1 MLQIILLLH
10 KWLRQAGVGCE
21 KLALLM
27 THTLDRCSTPQL
39 QTLQYQIALYM
50 STCHSFLH
58 KSGCLPKQDAL
69 NDAPFAGVLGSML
82 TDDEAGRVKLTRVA
96 INVGKVP
103 ILVSV
108 LLAVSSSNST
118 SQHFC
123 SNDIWS
129 FSYCMK
135 SFSLCCFGCYLHLN
149 TVCCCDAQH
158 AYAAVLGVLKR
169 FKWQPFMVSATE

>member
-1 MLQIILLLH
+1 MLLLH

-39 QTLQYQIALYM
+39 QTLQYRIALYM

-108 LLAVSSSNST
+108 LLAQQQQLHLAAFLQQRHLELFLLHEVIQSLLFWMLFA
-118 SQHFC
+118 SQHC
-123 SNDIWS
+123 
-129 FSYCMK
+129 
-135 SFSLCCFGCYLHLN
+135 LLL
-149 TVCCCDAQH
+149 
-158 AYAAVLGVLKR
+158 
-169 FKWQPFMVSATE
+169 